1 MRVATVQGGKFKVS
15 DEGYVWKLRNGKYV
29 RATITRTGEKKQYRT
44 VSIQENGKQVAFL
57 LHRLFAEAFVPN
69 PENKEQ
75 VMFKDGDHENLSIDN
90 LIWVTPHER
99 VKIAQSIKPTNYKKF
114 KCKRCGEP
122 TGCKDGMC
130 VKCKREIHVQNSRAR
145 RIKQRKSQVKDAV
158 VYNGSTRTEEIIKL
172 RRDGLTYQGIA
183 DQVGLSRE
191 RVRQIIQKATER
203 ESDLKKLQTRIE
215 KKRLQRKQLDFD
227 IGILEQKIEF
237 LKGCENH
244 D

>member
-15 DEGYVWKLRNGKYV
+15 DEGDVWKLRNGEYV

-130 VKCKREIHVQNSRAR
+130 TKCKQEIRARNSRAR

-158 VYNGSTRTEEIIKL
+158 AYNGDPKTAEIINL
-172 RRDGLTYQGIA
+172 RGEGLSYEDIA
-183 DQVGLSRE
+183 KRFDLSRE
-191 RVRQIIQKATER
+191 RVRKIIHKSTSR
-203 ESDLKKLQTRIE
+203 ESDIEKLQIRV
-215 KKRLQRKQLDFD
+215 
-227 IGILEQKIEF
+227 
-237 LKGCENH
+237 
-244 D
+244 

>member
-1 MRVATVQGGKFKVS
+1 
-15 DEGYVWKLRNGKYV
+15 
-29 RATITRTGEKKQYRT
+29 
-44 VSIQENGKQVAFL
+44 
-57 LHRLFAEAFVPN
+57 
-69 PENKEQ
+69 
-75 VMFKDGDHENLSIDN
+75 MFKDGDHENLSIDN

-130 VKCKREIHVQNSRAR
+130 VKCKREIHVQNSKEHK
-145 RIKQRKSQVKDAV
+145 IKQRKDQVKDAV

-227 IGILEQKIEF
+227 ISILEQKIAF